1 MTVEPRREEVAA
13 FWRACRAALP
23 AEQSARLPDFPDAW
37 GFGDGPAMADELGAL
52 ALAGVKTATCGL
64 LWEYEAE
71 REPLPESGQLS
82 VILDGAGR
90 PLCLIETTEVRILP
104 YQEVDAQFAYD
115 EGEGDRSLAYWRAEH
130 WKFFSRYLAELGR
143 QPAMDMPLV
152 CERFRVV
159 FTPAD
164 VPDSE

>member
-1 MTVEPRREEVAA
+1 VTVEPRREDVAA
-13 FWRACRAALP
+13 FWRAYRATLP
-23 AEQSARLPDFPDAW
+23 PEQSACLPDFPDAW

-71 REPLPESGQLS
+71 LEPLPEPGQLS

-90 PLCLIETTEVRILP
+90 PLCLIGTTEVRVLP
-104 YQEVDAQFAYD
+104 YQDVDAQFAYD

-130 WKFFSRYLAELGR
+130 WKYFSRYLAELGR

-164 VPDSE
+164 ASAGG